1 MTSKER
7 LSHFSGKSSTGS
19 SNRRREISRT
29 LSSSDA
35 QSSRLLSFRYNPKVN
50 LSALLN
56 DPTLPRRPTDL
67 LVRAWGEEFVSVVG
81 APIPPHPAHKD
92 VPRSIFNEYIRMVKK
107 VCQFVVTGLILL
119 EIFIPFNWIA
129 YYLIL

>member
-7 LSHFSGKSSTGS
+7 SSNSSGKFASGS
-19 SNRRREISRT
+19 SNRRREISKT

-35 QSSRLLSFRYNPKVN
+35 LSSRLLCSRYHPRVN

-81 APIPPHPAHKD
+81 APIAPHPAHKD
-92 VPRSIFNEYIRMVKK
+92 VPRAIFNEYIRMVKT
-107 VCQFVVTGLILL
+107 VC
-119 EIFIPFNWIA
+119 
-129 YYLIL
+129 